1 MDVPDSS
8 TTEAITDETGKPR
21 SSARGMR
28 ARGNATR
35 LSISSDLRE
44 NEPVTEAEIK
54 LIMAALGD
62 TIAQILN
69 PGASE

>member
-1 MDVPDSS
+1 MDAPDSS
-8 TTEAITDETGKPR
+8 TTAAITDEAGKPYLANR
-21 SSARGMR
+21 RMR
-28 ARGNATR
+28 ARGDATH
-35 LSISSDLRE
+35 LSISSDLDE

>member
-1 MDVPDSS
+1 MDAPDSS
-8 TTEAITDETGKPR
+8 TTETITDEAGKPR
-21 SSARGMR
+21 SSARDMR

-35 LSISSDLRE
+35 LSISSDLDE

-54 LIMAALGD
+54 LIMGALGD